1 MTAMYISKR
10 RLIYQ
15 YSNEFHFVGQISKR
29 KNPFRNE
36 RAHVYMHLSGYCMS
50 WFTLFSISRKKCLA
64 ANLRHDLPL
73 KRSFPVDLPP
83 ASSYTDVKIR
93 PMVISVGFTVL

>member
-1 MTAMYISKR
+1 MYISKR

-15 YSNEFHFVGQISKR
+15 YSNEFHFAGQISKR

-36 RAHVYMHLSGYCMS
+36 RAHVYMHLSGIVCPGSLYS
-50 WFTLFSISRKKCLA
+50 PSAEENCLT

-73 KRSFPVDLPP
+73 KRLSPVDLPP
-83 ASSYTDVKIR
+83 ARSYTDVKIR
-93 PMVISVGFTVL
+93 PMVISVGSTVL